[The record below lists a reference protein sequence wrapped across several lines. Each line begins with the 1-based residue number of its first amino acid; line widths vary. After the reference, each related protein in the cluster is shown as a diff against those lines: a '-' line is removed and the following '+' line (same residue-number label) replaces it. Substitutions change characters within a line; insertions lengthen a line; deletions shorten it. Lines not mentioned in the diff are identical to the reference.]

1 MNINSLSTHEML
13 RHSGHWLADVG
24 LCAELD
30 AHPVGAV
37 LLAGLREA
45 HEGLAG
51 QVAEQRERERTL
63 ARRARQLAGR
73 ERDQESLTGA
83 LRRTLQ
89 GLQTVDEAPGATAL
103 YRGLASGLPAPVM
116 AYEREFANMR
126 DAHTVSAIESAH
138 TRLARLRWVNA
149 VETFLSTLGLV
160 EPLAATSERVQRSLQ
175 ASIAQ
180 VAGQPTGQRQD
191 LENIR
196 RIR

>member
-1 MNINSLSTHEML
+1 MSLNSLSTSEML
-13 RHSGHWLADVG
+13 RHSGHWLADVA

-30 AHPVGAV
+30 GHPVGAV
-37 LLAGLREA
+37 LLAGVREV
-45 HEGLAG
+45 HEGLAE
-51 QVAEQRERERTL
+51 QVAEQREREGVL
-63 ARRARQLAGR
+63 ARRASRLARR

-89 GLQTVDEAPGATAL
+89 GLQATDAGPGAAAL
-103 YRGLASGLPAPVM
+103 YRGLASRLPAPVM
-116 AYEREFANMR
+116 AYEREFEITR

-160 EPLAATSERVQRSLQ
+160 EPLAAIGERVQRSLQ

-180 VAGQPTGQRQD
+180 RPGQPAGQRQAF
-191 LENIR
+191 ENVR
-196 RIR
+196 PLG